1 LIGLPSSR
9 HEEKVITF
17 LLIFY
22 SDDGI
27 EEAGYLRTKTNGGDN
42 HTWHTLLQLGMQ
54 AAWIVCLE
62 QLFPCICHSR
72 GKIGSGMPSAV
83 SFRRLIE
90 ESKCL
95 IAVDGK
101 FQCDQRPYET

>member
-1 LIGLPSSR
+1 MFGTTISMHLP
-9 HEEKVITF
+9 
-17 LLIFY
+17 
-22 SDDGI
+22 
-27 EEAGYLRTKTNGGDN
+27 
-42 HTWHTLLQLGMQ
+42 QQ
-54 AAWIVCLE
+54 
-62 QLFPCICHSR
+62 